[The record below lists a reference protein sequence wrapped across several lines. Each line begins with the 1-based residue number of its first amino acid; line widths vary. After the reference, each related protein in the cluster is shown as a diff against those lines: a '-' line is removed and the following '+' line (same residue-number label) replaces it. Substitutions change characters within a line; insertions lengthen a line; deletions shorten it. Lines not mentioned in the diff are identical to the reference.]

1 VLSRFRNALREQGL
15 ATLGFRALASLAAWM
30 TAGRLRV
37 VWYLLIAQ
45 PVRHDW
51 RIPAK
56 MARAVASRVLR
67 ADDPVLAQAPRPAAV
82 IADRFA
88 QGAICI
94 AAMRAEALSGFL
106 WLCPVQ
112 YVEDDVRCIFVLP
125 DSGVAWWDFDV
136 WIPPGERNGV
146 VFAKLWQAAHD
157 FLRASGARW
166 TCSRITRMNAASLGA
181 HQRLGAVTIGH
192 ALFLCG
198 RRRQVTIA
206 SHAFLHFS
214 HGADAA
220 PRLHVHPPYT
230 PATPTDATPTT
241 TRALP

>member
-1 VLSRFRNALREQGL
+1 
-15 ATLGFRALASLAAWM
+15 M

-67 ADDPVLAQAPRPAAV
+67 A
-82 IADRFA
+82 
-88 QGAICI
+88 
-94 AAMRAEALSGFL
+94 
-106 WLCPVQ
+106 
-112 YVEDDVRCIFVLP
+112 
-125 DSGVAWWDFDV
+125 
-136 WIPPGERNGV
+136 
-146 VFAKLWQAAHD
+146 
-157 FLRASGARW
+157 SGARW

-181 HQRLGAVTIGH
+181 HRRLGAVTIGH

-206 SHAFLHFS
+206 SRAFLHFS
-214 HGADAA
+214 RGADAA
-220 PRLHVHPPYT
+220 PRLHVQPPYT
-230 PATPTDATPTT
+230 AATPTDATPTT